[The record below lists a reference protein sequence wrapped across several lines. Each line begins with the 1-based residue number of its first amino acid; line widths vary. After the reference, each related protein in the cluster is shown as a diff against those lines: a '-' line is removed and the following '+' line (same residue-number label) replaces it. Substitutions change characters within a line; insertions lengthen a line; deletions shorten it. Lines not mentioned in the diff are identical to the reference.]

1 MGLEESNEERGER
14 EESHG
19 NYLQEME
26 GEKELSGSKT
36 IRITGS
42 FLQLTANDLKLPVY
56 SNKIYLKK
64 VSTASLK

>member
-1 MGLEESNEERGER
+1 MEESNEERGE
-14 EESHG
+14 EERV
-19 NYLQEME
+19 ME
-26 GEKELSGSKT
+26 TTYRT